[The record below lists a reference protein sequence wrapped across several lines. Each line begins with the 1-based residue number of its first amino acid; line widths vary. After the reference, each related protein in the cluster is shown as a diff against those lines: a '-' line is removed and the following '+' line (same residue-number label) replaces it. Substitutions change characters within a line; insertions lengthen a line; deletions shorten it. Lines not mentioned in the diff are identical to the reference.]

1 MGYMLIAVL
10 GFSLLPVFVAL
21 GARDTPFLFAAG
33 LRIGAVVGFA
43 LFMALFY
50 RRLFF
55 STNTWKMVGVRLLR
69 SPLSVGG
76 RVIHSPLPIILATI
90 GHLEYTFFALST
102 QYIDI
107 AVATVIFEIW
117 PIILVWLSGRIF
129 ARYNITSREV
139 YFLSIVGFIGIIF
152 VVLSEFQGDL
162 RVDERFSELLGTSQ
176 LGIGF
181 ILITVALLMAPLIAF
196 GLRWGVDLG
205 RNLGDQG
212 DGREDSGDLEFFG
225 IMVANLIGNGFAL
238 LLNLT
243 MGALTGEQASTATV
257 ALFEFGGQVLTAA
270 PIALAI
276 VGGFIALTIGGVA
289 WRRAN
294 LVTHDLGVNTLFYMT
309 PVIGLLWLFGLSR
322 TGLLSQVEV
331 IRPEYLII
339 GTVAIVIA
347 NLLINF
353 GADRLLGFKALI
365 IAVWACGAMVNLR
378 PQSWLWTGD
387 TDYYTLLA
395 LSATVFTLIYAFRV
409 ARLSSRILDEDNH
422 GFRLVRQLEA
432 MARRGVVDP
441 DVCDDILAINEMDG
455 PRMQDAYNSARRRMD
470 TAILSAEPKDAE
482 KLVELEADLDSL
494 THSRQQGINFG
505 ELCAIAIFGGITILL
520 ALFALPDGVGRTGF
534 LIELFT
540 MLFTPVIIFLTVSIW
555 DLRLER
561 IARIMRTR
569 VIAGRRDYSVLFQDE
584 TKRHIEQGITV
595 VVGLLMVGTY
605 VGLLGYKWLD
615 WFS

>member
-225 IMVANLIGNGFAL
+225 IMVANLIGNGLAL

-243 MGALTGEQASTATV
+243 MGALTPNP
-257 ALFEFGGQVLTAA
+257 
-270 PIALAI
+270 PI
-276 VGGFIALTIGGVA
+276 
-289 WRRAN
+289 
-294 LVTHDLGVNTLFYMT
+294 H
-309 PVIGLLWLFGLSR
+309 
-322 TGLLSQVEV
+322 TG
-331 IRPEYLII
+331 
-339 GTVAIVIA
+339 
-347 NLLINF
+347 
-353 GADRLLGFKALI
+353 
-365 IAVWACGAMVNLR
+365 
-378 PQSWLWTGD
+378 
-387 TDYYTLLA
+387 
-395 LSATVFTLIYAFRV
+395 
-409 ARLSSRILDEDNH
+409 
-422 GFRLVRQLEA
+422 
-432 MARRGVVDP
+432 
-441 DVCDDILAINEMDG
+441 
-455 PRMQDAYNSARRRMD
+455 
-470 TAILSAEPKDAE
+470 
-482 KLVELEADLDSL
+482 
-494 THSRQQGINFG
+494 
-505 ELCAIAIFGGITILL
+505 
-520 ALFALPDGVGRTGF
+520 
-534 LIELFT
+534 
-540 MLFTPVIIFLTVSIW
+540 
-555 DLRLER
+555 
-561 IARIMRTR
+561 
-569 VIAGRRDYSVLFQDE
+569 GRREDSGRV
-584 TKRHIEQGITV
+584 
-595 VVGLLMVGTY
+595 
-605 VGLLGYKWLD
+605 
-615 WFS
+615 